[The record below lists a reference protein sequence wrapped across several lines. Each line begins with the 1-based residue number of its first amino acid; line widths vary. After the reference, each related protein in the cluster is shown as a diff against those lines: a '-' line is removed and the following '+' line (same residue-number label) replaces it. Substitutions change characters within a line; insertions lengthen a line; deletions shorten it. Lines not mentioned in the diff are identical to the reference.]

1 MVEKSDL
8 LWRGSAVMPD
18 DDTPTGIGGAIDLS
32 RKVTFHDVSGT
43 VQAVSSA
50 AGDTTQTITVH
61 GRNSAGTIVNVG
73 IALNGLTA
81 VTNAQVFAQLLKAVK
96 SATCA
101 GDVAVEAQ
109 SAERTGTA
117 QAGTAGDITLDAGAS
132 AVDGAYEFMVIRLT
146 GGTGA
151 GQIRE
156 VMTYTGAD
164 KKVVP
169 SRAWTVTP
177 DNTTTFR
184 ISKGMVFDLLPDE
197 IDEVRRPFY
206 DAEANPP
213 GGGAVDY
220 FEKIFLKNTNG
231 TDTLLTASVLEALD
245 PSGQV
250 TFALETAVD
259 GTGTNG
265 ANNRKVAPSSGV
277 STFDSAEKAV
287 PGDELAAGERIGV
300 WLKLSL
306 GEGDPALSDIYV
318 PRGRGTT
325 S

>member
-1 MVEKSDL
+1 MIVKADL

-18 DDTPTGIGGAIDLS
+18 DDVATGIGGAIDLS
-32 RKVTFHDVSGT
+32 RKVTFHDVSGA

-61 GRNSAGTIVNVG
+61 GRDATGAIVNVG
-73 IALNGLTA
+73 IALNGLTP
-81 VTNAQVFAQLLKAVK
+81 VTNAQVFAQLLKALK

-109 SAERTGTA
+109 TAERADTA
-117 QAGTAGDITLDAGAS
+117 QSGTVDEIVLDAVAS

-164 KKVVP
+164 KKVIP
-169 SRAWTVTP
+169 SRPFTVAP
-177 DNTTTFR
+177 DGTTTFR
-184 ISKGMVFDLLPDE
+184 IAKGMVFDLLPDE
-197 IDEVRRPFY
+197 IDEVRQPFY
-206 DAEANPP
+206 DAQANAP

-220 FEKIFLKNTNG
+220 YDKLFFKNANAV
-231 TDTLLTASVLEALD
+231 DTLLTASVLEALD

-250 TFALETAVD
+250 TFALETTVD

-277 STFDSAEKAV
+277 TAFDSAEKAV
-287 PGDELAAGERIGV
+287 PGDELLTEEAIGV

-306 GEGDPALSDIYV
+306 GEGDPVLQDIYV

-325 S
+325 A